1 MKRILPFILLACGL
15 MGGLRSYGQN
25 PLTDRLARQYEL
37 WPQER
42 LYIHTATD
50 EYAPGDIVWLKVYIM
65 DAQKFQ
71 NIDGSRYVYLELA
84 GEDGSILTRRKIM
97 ARKGLYEGYIRVPDG
112 LASGVYGLR
121 AYTRYS
127 QDTPWNTYCH
137 PLQIGQS
144 KALERT
150 YSPSWN
156 VVGTDSLL
164 RARFHEDGSL
174 VLSVPHS
181 SYYLVGTCRMQPFF
195 AGGISAGKDVA
206 FIDLPDGVVT
216 FYLLDASFRV
226 VGCHSELIENGQRQC
241 KVSISQNKKSYK
253 KGATVK
259 LTLDVGDLAEDEIA
273 DLSLSVC
280 KNRHPLGDNIGCAL
294 LRSNP
299 AFGLDMD
306 RVFKGDYY
314 SAPAA
319 QEEAQVL
326 EGSVRGAGRKKPVAN
341 ATVRLI
347 APQVGQYALAT
358 TDSLGN
364 FSFVGL
370 DDPEGTTYV
379 LSAINE
385 KGNDNVVL
393 SVKEPTFPPFPKNAF
408 KVVEVSDT
416 VNVEYGGIDMDE
428 ALELNAAYVKAEA
441 PDVDMEVVSSLAD
454 FSFGPKKIE
463 EMGATCL
470 HEVLR
475 RVPGVFMQDEKVYI
489 RAITS
494 IYGDN
499 PAAIAINGVIMDEE
513 FDLDDIIMQDVER
526 VDVFKTG
533 QTVIWGTAASSG
545 LVSIT
550 TKNGYS
556 VRYDPEEHL
565 NMKNVALLGYQLK
578 SIFEQDYRV
587 MYWNPSV
594 QSQTLEFTVPEIAT
608 SGLWRVVL
616 EGITSK
622 GRYIHE
628 ETQIRVQ

>member
-1 MKRILPFILLACGL
+1 MPAMKRCLLITLIVCGFL
-15 MGGLRSYGQN
+15 AGMRTYAQN
-25 PLTDRLARQYEL
+25 PLTDGLARQYEL

-84 GEDGSILTRRKIM
+84 DEEGNILTRKKIM
-97 ARKGLYEGYIRVPDG
+97 ARKGLYEGYIRIPQG
-112 LASGVYGLR
+112 ITSGIYGLR
-121 AYTRYS
+121 AYTRYA
-127 QDTPWNTYCH
+127 QGTPWNIHYR
-137 PLQIGQS
+137 PLQIGRS
-144 KALERT
+144 RALMRNSE
-150 YSPSWN
+150 PEKK
-156 VVGTDSLL
+156 DSLL
-164 RARFHEDGSL
+164 RAYTHADGSL
-174 VLSVPHS
+174 VLSVDSS
-181 SYYLVGTCRMQPFF
+181 SYYLVGECRMQPFF

-206 FIDLPDGVVT
+206 FTNLPEGMVT
-216 FYLLDASFRV
+216 FYILDSSFKVAGRQTV
-226 VGCHSELIENGQRQC
+226 FIDGGKRQC
-241 KVSISQNKKSYK
+241 EVSISPDKNSYK
-253 KGATVK
+253 KGETVK
-259 LTLDVGDLAEDEIA
+259 LTLDVRGLAGDEIA
-273 DLSLSVC
+273 DLSVSVA
-280 KNRHPLGDNIGCAL
+280 KNRHPLGESIGYTL
-294 LRSNP
+294 LHSNP
-299 AFGLDMD
+299 AEGMDMN
-306 RVFKGDYY
+306 RVFRGDYY
-314 SAPAA
+314 SSPTT

-326 EGSVRGAGRKKPVAN
+326 EGSVRGTGRKKPVAD

-347 APQVGQYALAT
+347 APKVGQYAVVT
-358 TDSLGN
+358 TDSLGK

-370 DDPEGTTYV
+370 DDPEGTSYV
-379 LSAINE
+379 LSAVNS

-393 SVKEPTFPPFPKNAF
+393 SVSEPLYPVFPKGVFNLI
-408 KVVEVSDT
+408 EVSDT
-416 VNVEYGGIDMDE
+416 INVEYGGVDLEDAI
-428 ALELNAAYVKAEA
+428 ELNASIVKAEA
-441 PDVDMEVVSSLAD
+441 PDMEMNMVSSLAD

-475 RVPGVFMQDEKVYI
+475 RVPGVFMQDEKIYI

-499 PAAIAINGVIMDEE
+499 PAAIAVNGIIMDEE
-513 FDLDDIIMQDVER
+513 FDLDEILMEDVER

-533 QTVIWGTAASSG
+533 QTAIWGTPAASG

-550 TKNGYS
+550 TKNGYK

-565 NMKNVALLGYQLK
+565 NMKNVSLLGYQLK
-578 SIFEQDYRV
+578 SVFEQDYRIL
-587 MYWNPSV
+587 YWNPSV
-594 QSQTLEFTVPEIAT
+594 QSENLEFSVPEIAT